1 MKIINRNKQE
11 KKINN
16 KTENF
21 TIVNNFFWSNYIF
34 IIYKKEKVYK

>member
-34 IIYKKEKVYK
+34 KVISIK